1 MIKRLLLVSVLFAAC
16 SKPNDAP
23 VLEEDSHVLIQYYR
37 PILDAYTRRIEHV
50 LQQSSRV
57 PKDLPGSDEALRALV
72 DARDKLVEMRRI
84 EKDVEKAG
92 PQLVAKADRDGLVR
106 LVQDEEQKYAEG
118 CTFVNENL
126 SEVES
131 WLANALRTVPAAPAG
146 AASAPPAKDVPEGV
160 IP

>member
-1 MIKRLLLVSVLFAAC
+1 MIRLLLVSVLFAAC

-92 PQLVAKADRDGLVR
+92 PQLVAKADRG
-106 LVQDEEQKYAEG
+106 
-118 CTFVNENL
+118 
-126 SEVES
+126 
-131 WLANALRTVPAAPAG
+131 
-146 AASAPPAKDVPEGV
+146 
-160 IP
+160 